1 MLRSFSSLDL
11 RPAGRRIAG
20 EGAKTRASC
29 MRASHARFGEAGCT
43 LRRRAAAEIEPPG
56 HREADRVESEINH
69 QRELRSAGDRDR
81 LAEATG
87 DQVAAAGADRADEA
101 ECGAAL
107 DRGGLERG
115 RASGITL
122 ASRLLKILLAEY
134 RGDHPIGRTV
144 ADAGRDE
151 QDQEH
156 RQEAD
161 EVLVPDEVQ
170 HADRSGGHRD
180 EVPESDDLAS

>member
-43 LRRRAAAEIEPPG
+43 LRRRAAAEVEPPG
-56 HREADRVESEINH
+56 HRKADRVEGEINH

-81 LAEATG
+81 LAEAAR

-107 DRGGLERG
+107 DTGSLQGGC
-115 RASGITL
+115 ADDVTL
-122 ASRLLKILLAEY
+122 AARLAKILLAKN
-134 RGDHPIGRTV
+134 R
-144 ADAGRDE
+144 RD
-151 QDQEH
+151 
-156 RQEAD
+156 
-161 EVLVPDEVQ
+161 
-170 HADRSGGHRD
+170 
-180 EVPESDDLAS
+180 